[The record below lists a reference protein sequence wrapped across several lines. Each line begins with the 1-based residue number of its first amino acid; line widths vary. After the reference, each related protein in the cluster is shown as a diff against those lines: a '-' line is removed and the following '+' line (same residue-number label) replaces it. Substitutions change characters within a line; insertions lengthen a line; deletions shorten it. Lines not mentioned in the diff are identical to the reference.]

1 MDEEQMMAAL
11 QSAAQSTGAAPDT
24 TVGVDPVSGN
34 DVPMGASP
42 EEVRDDIPAQL
53 SAGEY
58 VVPADVVQY
67 YGVKFFE
74 DLRTSAKMGYD
85 SMQQNGRVG
94 GEPAEEMLPFD
105 ISELQV
111 MEEPAPAMQMNV
123 GGLTERELHNLT
135 GSTRLP
141 NPFRVVTNDD
151 GLSMTVRADEPVPEG
166 FKRLDAENAADT
178 APESMSFNTD
188 TPADTL
194 DMAIALGDDTFN
206 AISALGGIAV
216 PGLGTGMTGL
226 AALGYN
232 NIVDAATATLNDP
245 TASQSD
251 RAKAGTALAAV
262 PAFYGGSKSK
272 GFAALP
278 NIVTMEDLRGNQLSS
293 APGNERDADK
303 SAALGDV
310 GAFPDREVGFFGNLA
325 NDLADV
331 FGYERDPSHGSG
343 PAPSSGTA
351 PGPGPSASGADVGS
365 AGDANADAA
374 EGLGGIT

>member
-123 GGLTERELHNLT
+123 GGLTQRELHNLT
-135 GSTRLP
+135 GSTSLP

-166 FKRLDAENAADT
+166 FKRLDAEDYNDASRPEDVELDFSQMSIEEARDALDGMSAVSLGLTGLGPLGSIAGFANVVGSALAADT
-178 APESMSFNTD
+178 FA
-188 TPADTL
+188 
-194 DMAIALGDDTFN
+194 
-206 AISALGGIAV
+206 
-216 PGLGTGMTGL
+216 
-226 AALGYN
+226 
-232 NIVDAATATLNDP
+232 
-245 TASQSD
+245 D
-251 RAKAGTALAAV
+251 RAANT
-262 PAFYGGSKSK
+262 S
-272 GFAALP
+272 
-278 NIVTMEDLRGNQLSS
+278 LSS
-293 APGNERDADK
+293 AQR
-303 SAALGDV
+303 SALAGFSREVDPTGVLGAFSSDFGSAQEGTASEMGDV
-310 GAFPDREVGFFGNLA
+310 GAFS
-325 NDLADV
+325 
-331 FGYERDPSHGSG
+331 DPGGDQGSIDA
-343 PAPSSGTA
+343 PAPDSDFSPPDDGM
-351 PGPGPSASGADVGS
+351 
-365 AGDANADAA
+365 
-374 EGLGGIT
+374 

>member
-34 DVPMGASP
+34 EVPMGASP

-105 ISELQV
+105 VSELQAI
-111 MEEPAPAMQMNV
+111 EEPEPEPAMMNV
-123 GGLTERELHNLT
+123 GGLTQQELYGLT
-135 GSTRLP
+135 GSTSLP

-178 APESMSFNTD
+178 APESMSFT
-188 TPADTL
+188 ADTIEEAHA
-194 DMAIALGDDTFN
+194 MY
-206 AISALGGIAV
+206 SAL
-216 PGLGTGMTGL
+216 T
-226 AALGYN
+226 
-232 NIVDAATATLNDP
+232 DP
-245 TASQSD
+245 MNRSI
-251 RAKAGTALAAV
+251 TALATTAIPGPLGLLTGALSAFGLSQAAGKAQETVSDSTSTSTQRSMAV
-262 PAFYGGSKSK
+262 DILDGVPGILGGLDLAPKDSK
-272 GFAALP
+272 GNRPA
-278 NIVTMEDLRGNQLSS
+278 VSVEDLGGVAIGNQTASDL
-293 APGNERDADK
+293 
-303 SAALGDV
+303 SAAMGDV
-310 GAFPDREVGFFGNLA
+310 GAF
-325 NDLADV
+325 
-331 FGYERDPSHGSG
+331 GSY
-343 PAPSSGTA
+343 
-351 PGPGPSASGADVGS
+351 GPSASSAALSGDVGGVGS
-365 AGDANADAA
+365 AGPSAADAA
-374 EGLGGIT
+374 ASGDVGAAGDVDADAAADYGGIT

>member
-123 GGLTERELHNLT
+123 GGLTQRELHNLT
-135 GSTRLP
+135 GSTSLP

-166 FKRLDAENAADT
+166 FKRLDAEDYNDASR
-178 APESMSFNTD
+178 PED
-188 TPADTL
+188 VEL
-194 DMAIALGDDTFN
+194 DF
-206 AISALGGIAV
+206 
-216 PGLGTGMTGL
+216 
-226 AALGYN
+226 
-232 NIVDAATATLNDP
+232 
-245 TASQSD
+245 
-251 RAKAGTALAAV
+251 
-262 PAFYGGSKSK
+262 
-272 GFAALP
+272 
-278 NIVTMEDLRGNQLSS
+278 
-293 APGNERDADK
+293 
-303 SAALGDV
+303 
-310 GAFPDREVGFFGNLA
+310 
-325 NDLADV
+325 
-331 FGYERDPSHGSG
+331 
-343 PAPSSGTA
+343 
-351 PGPGPSASGADVGS
+351 
-365 AGDANADAA
+365 
-374 EGLGGIT
+374 